1 MDLSMSIIKAD
12 LLMARQGIELYKN
25 KEIKEVKNQ
34 VAYHLQQ
41 AAEKLIKIQVYSSGC
56 EYNNRSMYVHNIST
70 LASYADSLGIDM
82 YIPTDVRNNSVVI
95 SDWEASG
102 RYDLHFNVRI
112 NTLEKYYEVIDKWYE
127 RLYKRGIR

>member
-1 MDLSMSIIKAD
+1 MDLSMSIIKAN

-56 EYNNRSMYVHNIST
+56 EYNNRSMYVHNIRK
-70 LASYADSLGIDM
+70 YLGTFIEINGFKRKPNTRILNGLCQTVILNTFLITFNLID
-82 YIPTDVRNNSVVI
+82 
-95 SDWEASG
+95 
-102 RYDLHFNVRI
+102 DLHANKLRC
-112 NTLEKYYEVIDKWYE
+112 L
-127 RLYKRGIR
+127 RGF

>member
-34 VAYHLQQ
+34 VAYQLQQ

-82 YIPTDVRNNSVVI
+82 PECTRARRNI
-95 SDWEASG
+95 
-102 RYDLHFNVRI
+102 I
-112 NTLEKYYEVIDKWYE
+112 Q
-127 RLYKRGIR
+127 GIRNTNGIEDRFRHMSSEDK